1 MSSDCASDATRL
13 VCAGAGRGPARRR
26 WWWRT
31 GGRRRDPLRTAAVV
45 HMRCR
50 LGPVLGRRDVV
61 TLSLYFFCPPLLVL
75 ASPGICAAHGLVW
88 SGPVRDSAC
97 AQ

>member
-1 MSSDCASDATRL
+1 MRRASC
-13 VCAGAGRGPARRR
+13 VPGRGGDRRGGGGG
-26 WWWRT
+26 

-88 SGPVRDSAC
+88 SRAGLCAC